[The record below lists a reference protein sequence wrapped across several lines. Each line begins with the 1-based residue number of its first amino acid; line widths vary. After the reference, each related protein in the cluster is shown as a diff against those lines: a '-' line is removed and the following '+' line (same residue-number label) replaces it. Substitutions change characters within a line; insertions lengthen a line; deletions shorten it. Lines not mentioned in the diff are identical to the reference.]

1 MKKYKWLSLGLFT
14 ASLFLLDSCHVGR
27 FIIWNF
33 ADVKDARRFEHVVVH
48 RPQEIFRFQESS
60 REQTPMIPDDL
71 IGKYSSLDDFM
82 TGNKTLALLIIR
94 NDSILFERYYPPLGE
109 NDLHP
114 AFSAAKSVVSA
125 LVGIAVAE
133 GAIQSVSDP
142 ITKYIPEMKDEG
154 MKDVTIDHLLQ
165 MRTGFKYN
173 EGYFNPFGNV
183 AKYYYGRNLGQY
195 LPRLKCREKPDQGF
209 QYISAATQLL
219 GVIVERA
226 TGKELE
232 LYLEEK
238 IWKPLG
244 MEGDATWSIDSR
256 KHSMVKAF
264 CCLNATAR
272 DFARF
277 GRLYLNHGQWQGR
290 QIVPEEWVERSIRPY
305 SPDQNFYSSQW
316 WLLGKGRYAAVGFL
330 GQYIVVDPAKNMV
343 VVRLGKKEGDVN
355 WSGLLDRILE
365 QY

>member
-1 MKKYKWLSLGLFT
+1 MNTNARLSIVFF
-14 ASLFLLDSCHVGR
+14 AAILLLLASCHVGR

-33 ADVKDARRFEHVVVH
+33 ADVKDARRFDHVVVH
-48 RPQEIFRFQESS
+48 RSGETFSFHQTS
-60 REQTPMIPDDL
+60 RQQIPMIPDDFM
-71 IGKYSSLDDFM
+71 GQNKSLDEFLVN
-82 TGNKTLALLIIR
+82 NKTLALLIIR
-94 NDSILFERYYPPLGE
+94 NDTILFERYYPPLGE
-109 NDLHP
+109 HDLHP

-133 GAIQSVSDP
+133 GAIGSVSDP

-154 MKDVTIDHLLQ
+154 MKGVTIDHLLQ

-183 AKYYYGRNLGQY
+183 AKYYYGRNLGKY
-195 LPRLKCREKPDQGF
+195 LPRLKCEEKPDQDF

-226 TGKELE
+226 TGKDLE
-232 LYLEEK
+232 VYLEEK

-277 GRLYLNHGQWQGR
+277 GRLYLNRGKWQGKE
-290 QIVPEEWVERSIRPY
+290 IVPEEWVERSIKPY
-305 SPDQNFYSSQW
+305 TADQNFYSSQW
-316 WLLGKGRYAAVGFL
+316 WLLGKGRFAAVGFL
-330 GQYIVVDPAKNMV
+330 GQYIVVDPAKNIV
-343 VVRLGKKEGDVN
+343 VVRLGRKEGDVN